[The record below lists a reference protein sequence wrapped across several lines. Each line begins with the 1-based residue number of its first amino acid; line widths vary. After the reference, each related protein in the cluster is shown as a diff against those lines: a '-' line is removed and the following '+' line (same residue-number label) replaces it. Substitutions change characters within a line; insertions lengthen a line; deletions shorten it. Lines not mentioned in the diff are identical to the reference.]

1 MSWIWNLA
9 QFFAKLKSLRYS
21 QLTFI
26 CFMSAIET
34 LEKSVKYVQS

>member
-26 CFMSAIET
+26 FFMSAIET
-34 LEKSVKYVQS
+34 LEKSVKYFQS